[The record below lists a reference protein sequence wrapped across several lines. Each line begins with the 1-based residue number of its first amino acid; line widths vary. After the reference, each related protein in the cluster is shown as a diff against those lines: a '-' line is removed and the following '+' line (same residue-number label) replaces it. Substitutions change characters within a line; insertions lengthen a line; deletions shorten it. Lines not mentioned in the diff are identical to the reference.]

1 MHRQIITILSLL
13 IFLSLGSVL
22 RDVFLKNLGN
32 LSSAEALICLREN
45 CSVDEYQALAKRAIR
60 YYSQNKNNGHTEKIL
75 MTILLNGQSITGLQ
89 RYALEKYDLALMVK
103 RFLVTARALKT
114 REEYETAQRILQAA
128 VSIDNRQTAKP
139 YYDLGEMYFM
149 QERYPEAIIAFNEAS
164 RINNVSRDLPKW
176 EEGVMHFYWA
186 EAFRLNN
193 DLDQAY
199 EHYQKVTE
207 HFPEK
212 GWPLY
217 AAYIYMASIAQN
229 RGDLDQAYQLLLNAL
244 KYTNTDEEL
253 SIVYKSLGSFFIHIE
268 DYQQALK
275 FSLLA
280 VEKNQTDPYIYY
292 LTGQIYEL
300 LNEKEKAINSY
311 LQSKRVDPGFK
322 DADLALQRLMS
333 DQ

>member
-1 MHRQIITILSLL
+1 MHRQIIAILSLL
-13 IFLSLGSVL
+13 IFLLLGSTL
-22 RDVFLKNLGN
+22 RDVFLNNLGN
-32 LSSAEALICLREN
+32 LSSAESLICLREN
-45 CSVDEYQALAKRAIR
+45 CSVDEYQVLAKRAIR
-60 YYSQNKNNGHTEKIL
+60 YYSQNNNNGHPENLL
-75 MTILLNGQSITGLQ
+75 MEILLNGQNFTGLQ
-89 RYALEKYDLALMVK
+89 RYVLEKYDLALLVK
-103 RFLVTARALKT
+103 RFLVTAQALKT
-114 REEYETAQRILQAA
+114 REEYETAQQILLAA
-128 VSIDNRQTAKP
+128 VSIDNRQSAKP
-139 YYDLGEMYFM
+139 HYDLGEMYFK
-149 QERYPEAIIAFNEAS
+149 QERYPEAIIAFNDAS
-164 RINNVSRDLPKW
+164 GINSVSRDLPKW

-186 EAFRLNN
+186 EAHRLNN

-229 RGDLDQAYQLLLNAL
+229 RGDFDQAYQLLLNAL

-253 SIVYKSLGSFFIHIE
+253 SIVYKSLGSFYIHIE

-275 FSLLA
+275 FSLMA
-280 VEKNQTDPYIYY
+280 IEKNQTDPYTYL

-300 LNEKEKAINSY
+300 LNEKEKALDSY

-322 DADLALQRLMS
+322 DADPALQRLMS